1 MSDTNQGHPGSQTR
15 ETKSRPVGGTEFS
28 WCKAVPGGTGIT
40 VLALLV
46 SKFPDIPLI
55 QAALHQL
62 QTSHPILRSKL
73 HYDAATATFSFVTP
87 PFPHIQIQLF
97 DHSSTVGILSDNSNN
112 NPSVTP
118 FHLILEHEINK
129 NPWSISQ
136 TTDQDIFFASVY
148 TLSES
153 QWVVVLR
160 LHTGACDRA
169 SAVVVLRELLKL
181 VSGRKENS
189 DLELYN
195 GNGRIGLGIEDCI
208 PKEKSNKPF
217 WARGIDVLGYSLNS
231 FRLANLNF
239 VDASSARCSQVLRL
253 QMNPDETDRLLQVI
267 CVTSLLFRRNLA
279 MACNSS
285 FVNYLCVFEG
295 LQIERDSTLCS
306 HNSCWFDCSTFL

>member
-1 MSDTNQGHPGSQTR
+1 M
-15 ETKSRPVGGTEFS
+15 
-28 WCKAVPGGTGIT
+28 
-40 VLALLV
+40 
-46 SKFPDIPLI
+46 
-55 QAALHQL
+55 
-62 QTSHPILRSKL
+62 
-73 HYDAATATFSFVTP
+73 
-87 PFPHIQIQLF
+87 
-97 DHSSTVGILSDNSNN
+97 
-112 NPSVTP
+112 
-118 FHLILEHEINK
+118 
-129 NPWSISQ
+129 
-136 TTDQDIFFASVY
+136 
-148 TLSES
+148 
-153 QWVVVLR
+153 VLR